1 MHFSEY
7 NGEVFKER
15 TGRTVL
21 ILLRGNVAGDRQTQ
35 TIGRLRETFA
45 QQLERCSVDKI
56 NGEVFFVIPCYQL
69 SANTLIKARNSLFSR
84 GSIYVLLCVK
94 FLPISCLKKLTCK
107 NFFLALIYCI
117 YFTII

>member
-1 MHFSEY
+1 M
-7 NGEVFKER
+7 
-15 TGRTVL
+15 
-21 ILLRGNVAGDRQTQ
+21 ILLRGNVAGDRH
-35 TIGRLRETFA
+35 RHR
-45 QQLERCSVDKI
+45 QLEGLERPLPSNWNDVVLIDKI

-107 NFFLALIYCI
+107 NFFFSLDILHLFHNNLMEVVKITVVMILEYPI
-117 YFTII
+117 